1 MFLLTESDNNL
12 VEKKDYKP
20 ITEVANL
27 ADDTNVQFARLNAK
41 DFATRAVYW
50 VIIFGRIEDLKRPI
64 SPTLAN
70 RLLDARGH
78 NG

>member
-41 DFATRAVYW
+41 DFAIRAVY
-50 VIIFGRIEDLKRPI
+50 
-64 SPTLAN
+64 
-70 RLLDARGH
+70 
-78 NG
+78 